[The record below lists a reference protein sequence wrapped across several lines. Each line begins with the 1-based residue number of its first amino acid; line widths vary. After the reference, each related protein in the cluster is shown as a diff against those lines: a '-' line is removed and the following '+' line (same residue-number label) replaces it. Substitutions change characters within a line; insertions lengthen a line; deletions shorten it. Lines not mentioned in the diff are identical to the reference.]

1 MVMDNI
7 NELISY
13 SAILY
18 CGIYN
23 IYDKEKRILNKINK
37 VIIDVFPPLLDQIK
51 ENCDKLDDLVVE
63 NYCNSIMENMKEIIE
78 HVKTITFL
86 GEEVVEKV
94 RSDVSSVGLVFNDDL
109 DNFDT
114 YTDKQKKVVINF
126 LKATQN
132 NSIKAF
138 KDTYSKKDLSFR
150 YTKVNLQNIVT
161 IVESMIKTK
170 MVDQYVINILDK
182 IKVDALELTQDII
195 DLGKPKERLLKKLKV

>member
-1 MVMDNI
+1 MENI

-51 ENCDKLDDLVVE
+51 ENSDKLDDLVVE

-78 HVKTITFL
+78 HIKTITFL

-94 RSDVSSVGLVFNDDL
+94 RADVSTLGLVYNDYIDEFE
-109 DNFDT
+109 N
-114 YTDKQKKVVINF
+114 YSEKQKKVVINF
-126 LKATQN
+126 LKATQK
-132 NSIKAF
+132 NSVKDF

-150 YTKVNLQNIVT
+150 YTKVNLQNICQ
-161 IVESMIKTK
+161 IADSMINTNK
-170 MVDQYVINILDK
+170 VDQYVINILDK
-182 IKVDALELTQDII
+182 IKVDAMELTQDII
-195 DLGKPKERLLKKLKV
+195 DLGKPKEKLIKKLKV